1 MTDPAEALAARIE
14 RFEQA
19 ADPDLIWD
27 PAALAEAEQAMRA
40 CAGDR
45 TDAAAWRLIGMLH
58 LARYRL
64 DRRTTQ
70 DAAVSGAFFAAVAV
84 LDPGRLPEKLR
95 GSRPLEESADTWAGL
110 VEEVFRHVD
119 PSAYRHVGLLIH
131 ALVRRAM
138 ADPVPE
144 VSDRLGQFLLQESM
158 RATDPAWAPGALGLL
173 GAGLVRQYTRG
184 GERHVIADAVHML
197 LRAALGAHGDTLY
210 AGELAAALGLAAPD
224 DEELVRA
231 YLAAVETPPGGQDR
245 SRALLTLVD
254 LTQARAA
261 ASYADEDLLAFIRVG
276 QCALDFWHEPW
287 AHPGVLAPYAAGLI
301 EWFVVTGNESSLEAG
316 LEMLDALHVT
326 PDETAR
332 GLGTDPVVRL
342 GLLGDRRWHRYGVTG
357 DPADLDTAISVLRR
371 ATDLST
377 AGRAGMG
384 RSGPGG
390 SGSGG
395 SGPGGHP
402 DRPRLLINLA
412 NALLRRAVVT
422 GGDPSEPIAAARA
435 VLAAHDENDPARAT
449 ALLLLAQALRLDLT
463 MANADEALAALR
475 EALGAGERLAFRTE
489 AYGLVSELLC
499 WRATQTDGRRQAED
513 LREAVLAARQ
523 GVELA
528 TKASRDQGPAQR
540 KLCRALLARH
550 SAYGNPRDLTEALAL
565 ADTADLTDLPELT
578 HALDTTLTPP
588 PTPATS
594 GTPTPGTA
602 TSGAAAPATA
612 TSGIAGPGI
621 ATPGAAAP
629 EGASSGAEAP
639 GTAASR
645 TPTCGTAAPGAA
657 APEVASSGAAA
668 PGIVGPGIVGPG
680 IAGPGAPGTAAPG
693 TPVPDASASAPPA
706 PGAPAPVTAEPVTP
720 KPVNPESVPSR
731 PVTPALD
738 TPAPSTSAP
747 STPAP
752 STPAP
757 ETPAFGTPA
766 LETPAPETS
775 ASDTPTPETPS
786 PVTQVPS
793 TPAPPIRPPLVVDEQ
808 LAVAATELAL
818 RSPDEDLALKL
829 LRLAELRAEG
839 SGERGEFLLGT
850 ALRLADAG
858 RPKAAGAVLERAA
871 AAFEAAGLR
880 SRAAY
885 ALSRLG
891 AGHEASGESSRALE
905 AYARAAAVY
914 HDLGDP
920 AAEARQFGHMGAL
933 HLRTG
938 DPVRAVE
945 HHLRAVAVCE
955 EAGLPEDEARHQDAA
970 AVAHLAA
977 GDPEEAVSCAVRA
990 RALHLALG
998 ESVAAAKALVHAA
1011 RAAVDQ
1017 DDLKASAERM
1027 AACAIELEAAGAWE
1041 EACAALDAHSVL
1053 LSGRG
1058 HPGYAAACETR
1069 LVEIV
1074 RRKGQRRE
1082 PADEWYRIA
1091 QRRRGRGDVDGARVA
1106 FDLAER
1112 EYEAIG
1118 HRDGAGAV
1126 RYNLGCLAYAE
1137 GDAERALAA
1146 FGVAAEAFAGLRARA
1161 KEAAAVSMRA
1171 SCLTALDRAEEASED
1186 LERAL
1191 ELAAAEGDLETL
1203 LIATLGRAAVDVE
1216 LGEFREAGERLQ
1228 SALGL
1233 AGGDAL
1239 KEAVVHDRLA
1249 ALAARTGDLGARTRA
1264 LEAALA
1270 GFRDGGRHR
1279 SAALASIKLGF
1290 ALEAQ
1295 GEFRRARAALE
1306 EGLAGL
1312 EAAADDDSPPAGAPF
1327 EIIAAMAGEMDAA
1340 VLSRLAGI
1348 QLALGDL
1355 TRGRATL
1362 TRALASLG
1370 TGGRREGSSERLESW
1385 LRLAEAESS
1394 GDLPT
1399 ARTLAHHFLT
1409 RSSSTASPGSGGWD
1423 GDHDLADRSY
1433 LLARLS
1439 YYCRE
1444 LGDLPAAYD
1453 HALQGYELR
1462 DERIV
1467 EHLRNLGAAATELG
1481 RTEEAATH
1489 LSRAVELARDEATAF
1504 PAHLVQSLGLL
1515 AAALTDLARWSE
1527 AARTYEESLALV
1539 EAPIWRALRAP
1550 LLTGRADLHL
1560 KLGELNE
1567 AATRYHEAIALG
1579 EELAA
1584 PPGLAAAYAG
1594 LALVHEL
1601 RGEPTKGRPFADRAL
1616 TLEREHGRPRGTVLA
1631 LLALARLE
1639 RAARREEAAKETE
1652 AAREGKAEARPREA
1666 LSGTA
1671 QLERA
1676 WLEEALDLP
1685 QELGFRA
1692 GEAVALVRLGA
1703 LDLAAVRDPA
1713 TARTAH
1719 APGTGTHADADAH
1732 TATEAPGAGAATGI
1746 RVPADSPADADS
1758 QARTHAYAA
1767 AYRRLSAAIELLTDL
1782 GHDLELAPACHHR
1795 SIAAEELGDLPAALA
1810 DAERAHALGHKAA
1823 QDRVIRLAT
1832 HLNQGMTAWTHA
1844 EDAKHHT
1851 LTTHLAPAH
1860 RQPSLSTPVDRPDSE
1875 HQPFSPGPL
1884 TGYLDS
1890 EHRLASPGASAGRPD
1905 HGHQP
1910 PSPDRPAAHSSPQVW
1925 PAPYGVP
1932 TELLEAEQRGLE
1944 AVRTLMSAA
1953 RNTRDPERAAH
1964 LTRRAHTARADLDDL
1979 WRRMEPLAPDH
1990 VALRRGTPPSRADL
2004 DALVN
2009 APDRRGG
2016 PAPRAS
2022 ATSMGVVTALL
2033 GFHVGEKTVTVLA
2046 HRTGW
2051 AEPRAFPTAVDR
2063 PLLAEFLRAADGR
2076 RPGLLDIEAR
2086 RHRADLWRRLA
2097 DLLLSEA
2104 VQALGDDVDL
2114 LHLIPHAALH
2124 RVPLHALAPDGRSL
2138 IERFPVTY
2146 APSAAVLSGLTRRA
2160 PARGRDSLVLSFTP
2174 DAAERPVVES
2184 EARDA
2189 AALLGTTPRQATTH
2203 ALARSPQNGSWRVV
2217 HLACRAVEDPADPF
2231 AAGIRLA
2238 DGLLTA
2244 RDLMS
2249 MRLDVGLVLVT
2260 AREPTHEPTGETAHE
2275 TARASAQV
2283 ADQVRDREA
2292 AHEAASERGHGVG
2305 THDGLV
2311 GLGYGLLHAGAGA
2324 VVLSLWPVSAEI
2336 TRALMRDLHT
2346 RLHAGEGP
2354 AHALRAAVLGLRELY
2369 GSAEPELWASYVL
2382 VGLPDGSPA
2391 HLDDG
2396 MSVTSTR

>member
-19 ADPDLIWD
+19 ADPELIWD

-45 TDAAAWRLIGMLH
+45 TDAIAWRLIGMLH

-64 DRRTTQ
+64 DQRTTQ
-70 DAAVSGAFFAAVAV
+70 DAAVAGAFFAAVAV

-95 GSRPLEESADTWAGL
+95 GSRPPGESADTWAGL
-110 VEEVFRHVD
+110 VEEVFQHVD
-119 PSAYRHVGLLIH
+119 PDAYRHVGLLIH

-158 RATDPAWAPGALGLL
+158 RAADPAWAPGALGLV

-197 LRAALGAHGDTLY
+197 LRAALGAHGDTLS

-224 DEELVRA
+224 DDELVRA

-326 PDETAR
+326 PDETSR

-357 DPADLDTAISVLRR
+357 DPADLDTAISVMRR
-371 ATDLST
+371 AADLST
-377 AGRAGMG
+377 AGH
-384 RSGPGG
+384 SGLRR

-395 SGPGGHP
+395 SGTGGFGARGSRPGGSASGRSQPGGAQPNDPLGSDRLESDRLESGPLGSDRLGSDRLENGPLASGPLGGGSSAGGHP
-402 DRPRLLINLA
+402 DRPRLLTNLA

-422 GGDPSEPIAAARA
+422 GGNPTEPVAAARA
-435 VLAAHDENDPARAT
+435 ALAAHDEKDPARAT
-449 ALLLLAQALRLDLT
+449 TLLLLAQALRLDLT
-463 MANADEALAALR
+463 MANADEALAVLR
-475 EALGAGERLAFRTE
+475 EALGAGERLTFRTE

-499 WRATQTDGRRQAED
+499 WRATQTDGGRRADD

-528 TKASRDQGPAQR
+528 TKASHDQSPAQR

-550 SAYGNPRDLTEALAL
+550 SAYGDPRDLTEALAL
-565 ADTADLTDLPELT
+565 ADAADLTDLPELT
-578 HALDTTLTPP
+578 QALDTTLTPTP
-588 PTPATS
+588 PATADPATATPGTPSSGITTPGTTAAGTAAAGITAPGITAS
-594 GTPTPGTA
+594 GTASSATAAPATAAPGTA
-602 TSGAAAPATA
+602 TSGTVSFG
-612 TSGIAGPGI
+612 TG
-621 ATPGAAAP
+621 
-629 EGASSGAEAP
+629 AP
-639 GTAASR
+639 GS
-645 TPTCGTAAPGAA
+645 
-657 APEVASSGAAA
+657 
-668 PGIVGPGIVGPG
+668 VGPGITSPVVD
-680 IAGPGAPGTAAPG
+680 PGAADPA
-693 TPVPDASASAPPA
+693 TPVPCLSASAPPA
-706 PGAPAPVTAEPVTP
+706 PGVPVPIAPEPVASGPRTQQP
-720 KPVNPESVPSR
+720 LTQQSVAPEPVVPEPVAPESVPSGPATSGPTPTK
-731 PVTPALD
+731 PVTPAPG
-738 TPAPSTSAP
+738 TQASTSV
-747 STPAP
+747 
-752 STPAP
+752 
-757 ETPAFGTPA
+757 
-766 LETPAPETS
+766 LETPAPM
-775 ASDTPTPETPS
+775 AAPQTPTSTSVPEMPTSRVPETPAS
-786 PVTQVPS
+786 AAAPERPALDTSGPDAPVPS
-793 TPAPPIRPPLVVDEQ
+793 TPSTHAPGRRPSLVVDEQ
-808 LAVAATELAL
+808 LAVAATELAM

-850 ALRLADAG
+850 ALRLAEAG
-858 RPKAAGAVLERAA
+858 RSHAAGVVLGRAA
-871 AAFEAAGLR
+871 VAFEAAGLR

-891 AGHEASGESSRALE
+891 AGHEASGEPARALE
-905 AYARAAAVY
+905 AYERSAAVY
-914 HDLGDP
+914 HDLDDP

-938 DPVRAVE
+938 DPARAVE
-945 HHLRAVAVCE
+945 HHMRAVARCE

-977 GDPEEAVSCAVRA
+977 GNPEEAVSCAARS

-1017 DDLKASAERM
+1017 DDLTASAERM

-1041 EACAALDAHSVL
+1041 EACAALDAHAVL

-1058 HPGYAAACETR
+1058 HPGYAAACDTR
-1069 LVEIV
+1069 LVEVV
-1074 RRKGQRRE
+1074 RRKGRRRE

-1118 HRDGAGAV
+1118 HPDGAGAV

-1146 FGVAAEAFAGLRARA
+1146 FGAAAEAFAGLRSRA
-1161 KEAAAVSMRA
+1161 KEAAALSMRA
-1171 SCLTALDRAEEASED
+1171 ACLTALDRAEEAPDD

-1216 LGEFREAGERLQ
+1216 LGELREAGERLR

-1233 AGGDAL
+1233 AAGDAL

-1279 SAALASIKLGF
+1279 LAALASIKLGF
-1290 ALEAQ
+1290 ALEAH
-1295 GEFRRARAALE
+1295 GEFGRARAALE
-1306 EGLAGL
+1306 DGLTGL
-1312 EAAADDDSPPAGAPF
+1312 ETADDELASAGAPF
-1327 EIIAAMAGEMDAA
+1327 EIIAAMAGELDAA

-1370 TGGRREGSSERLESW
+1370 TGGRRAEASERLRSW
-1385 LRLAEAESS
+1385 LRLAEAESA

-1399 ARTLAHHFLT
+1399 ARALAQTFLT
-1409 RSSSTASPGSGGWD
+1409 NLPPTTPPDPGAASRSSGAASPGPPTGLPGPAGSD
-1423 GDHDLADRSY
+1423 GDRELADRSH

-1439 YYCRE
+1439 FYCRE

-1453 HALQGYELR
+1453 HAVQGYELR

-1481 RTEEAATH
+1481 RAEEAVTH
-1489 LSRAVELARDEATAF
+1489 LSRAVELARDEGIAF

-1515 AAALTDLARWSE
+1515 AAALADLGRWSE
-1527 AARTYEESLALV
+1527 AARAYDEGLALV
-1539 EAPIWRALRAP
+1539 EAPIWRALRVP

-1579 EELAA
+1579 EELGA
-1584 PPGLAAAYAG
+1584 PAGLASAYAG
-1594 LALVHEL
+1594 LALVHDL
-1601 RGEPTKGRPFADRAL
+1601 RGEPAQGRPFADRAL
-1616 TLEREHGRPRGTVLA
+1616 TLDREHGHHRSTVLT
-1631 LLALARLE
+1631 LLTLARLE
-1639 RAARREEAAKETE
+1639 RAAQTEEVAKGAA
-1652 AAREGKAEARPREA
+1652 AAADRHAEARPREA
-1666 LSGTA
+1666 QTREA
-1671 QLERA
+1671 PLEQT
-1676 WLEEALDLP
+1676 WLEEALVLS
-1685 QELGFRA
+1685 QEIDFRA
-1692 GEAVALVRLGA
+1692 GEAVALAHLGA
-1703 LDLAAVRDPA
+1703 LDLAAAHDVHK
-1713 TARTAH
+1713 ARTA
-1719 APGTGTHADADAH
+1719 ADTAADTHTEEDAESRTRAYTAAH
-1732 TATEAPGAGAATGI
+1732 
-1746 RVPADSPADADS
+1746 
-1758 QARTHAYAA
+1758 
-1767 AYRRLSAAIELLTDL
+1767 RRLSAAIELLADL
-1782 GHDLELAPACHHR
+1782 GHDLELATACHHR
-1795 SIAAEELGDLPAALA
+1795 SIAAEELGDLPAVLA
-1810 DAERAHALGHKAA
+1810 DAERAHALGHEAA

-1844 EDAKHHT
+1844 EQAGHHT
-1851 LTTHLAPAH
+1851 LTTHLAP
-1860 RQPSLSTPVDRPDSE
+1860 E
-1875 HQPFSPGPL
+1875 HQPPLPGM
-1884 TGYLDS
+1884 
-1890 EHRLASPGASAGRPD
+1890 
-1905 HGHQP
+1905 
-1910 PSPDRPAAHSSPQVW
+1910 PAAPSSPQAW

-1932 TELLEAEQRGLE
+1932 AELLETERRGLE
-1944 AVRTLMSAA
+1944 AARTLTSAA

-1964 LTRRAHTARADLDDL
+1964 LIHRAHAAQADLDGL
-1979 WRRMEPLAPDH
+1979 WNRMEPLAPDH
-1990 VALRRGTPPSRADL
+1990 VALRRGTPPSRAEL

-2009 APDRRGG
+2009 APG
-2016 PAPRAS
+2016 
-2022 ATSMGVVTALL
+2022 TGVVTALL
-2033 GFHVGEKTVTVLA
+2033 GFHVGEETVTVLA

-2063 PLLAEFLRAADGR
+2063 PLLAEFLRTADGR
-2076 RPGLLDIEAR
+2076 RPDLLDIEAR

-2104 VQALGDDVDL
+2104 VRALGDHVDL

-2124 RVPLHALAPDGRSL
+2124 RIPLHALAPDGRPL
-2138 IERFPVTY
+2138 LERFPVAY
-2146 APSAAVLSGLTRRA
+2146 APSAAALSRLAKRA
-2160 PARGRDSLVLSFTP
+2160 PSRGGDSLVLTFTP

-2189 AALLGTTPRQATTH
+2189 AALLGTTHRQATTN
-2203 ALARSPQNGSWRVV
+2203 ALTRSPQNGSWHVV

-2238 DGLLTA
+2238 DGLRTA

-2249 MRLDVGLVLVT
+2249 TRLDAGLVLVT
-2260 AREPTHEPTGETAHE
+2260 AHETTHRTSREP
-2275 TARASAQV
+2275 
-2283 ADQVRDREA
+2283 
-2292 AHEAASERGHGVG
+2292 ASETVHGAG
-2305 THDGLV
+2305 LHDGLA

-2346 RLHAGEGP
+2346 RLRAGAGP
-2354 AHALRAAVLGLRELY
+2354 AQALCAAVLGLRELY

-2382 VGLPDGSPA
+2382 VGLPDGTPV
-2391 HLDDG
+2391 LGDY
-2396 MSVTSTR
+2396 R

>member
-19 ADPDLIWD
+19 ADPELIWD

-64 DRRTTQ
+64 DQRTTQ
-70 DAAVSGAFFAAVAV
+70 DAAVAGAFFAAVAV

-95 GSRPLEESADTWAGL
+95 GSRPPGESADTWAGL
-110 VEEVFRHVD
+110 VEEVFQHVD
-119 PSAYRHVGLLIH
+119 PDAYRHVGLLIH

-158 RATDPAWAPGALGLL
+158 RAADPAWAPGALGLV

-197 LRAALGAHGDTLY
+197 LRAALGAHGDTLS

-224 DEELVRA
+224 DDELVRA

-301 EWFVVTGNESSLEAG
+301 EWFVVTENESSLEAG

-326 PDETAR
+326 PDETSR

-357 DPADLDTAISVLRR
+357 DPADLDAAISVMRR
-371 ATDLST
+371 AADLST
-377 AGRAGMG
+377 AGH
-384 RSGPGG
+384 SGLSRP
-390 SGSGG
+390 GSGG
-395 SGPGGHP
+395 SGAGGSQPGGAQPNDPLGSDRLESDRLESDRLESGPRGSDRLENGPLASGPLGGGSSASGHP
-402 DRPRLLINLA
+402 DRPRLLTNLA

-422 GGDPSEPIAAARA
+422 GGDPTEPIAAARA
-435 VLAAHDENDPARAT
+435 ALAAHDEKDPSRAT
-449 ALLLLAQALRLDLT
+449 TLLLLAQALRLDLT
-463 MANADEALAALR
+463 MANADEALAVLR
-475 EALGAGERLAFRTE
+475 EALGAGERLTFRTE

-499 WRATQTDGRRQAED
+499 WRATQTDGRRRADD

-528 TKASRDQGPAQR
+528 TKASHDQSPAQR

-550 SAYGNPRDLTEALAL
+550 SAYGDPRDLTEALAL
-565 ADTADLTDLPELT
+565 ADAADLTDLPELT
-578 HALDTTLTPP
+578 QALDTTLTPP
-588 PTPATS
+588 PPATA
-594 GTPTPGTA
+594 TPGTA
-602 TSGAAAPATA
+602 T
-612 TSGIAGPGI
+612 PGT
-621 ATPGAAAP
+621 ATPGT
-629 EGASSGAEAP
+629 ASS
-639 GTAASR
+639 
-645 TPTCGTAAPGAA
+645 
-657 APEVASSGAAA
+657 
-668 PGIVGPGIVGPG
+668 VGVG
-680 IAGPGAPGTAAPG
+680 PGTAAPG
-693 TPVPDASASAPPA
+693 TVSSGTGAPGSVGPGITSPVVDPGAADPATPVPGLSASAPPA
-706 PGAPAPVTAEPVTP
+706 PGVPVPIAPGPVASGPRTRQPLTQQSVPPERVA
-720 KPVNPESVPSR
+720 PESVPSGPATSGPTPTK
-731 PVTPALD
+731 PV
-738 TPAPSTSAP
+738 
-747 STPAP
+747 
-752 STPAP
+752 TPAP
-757 ETPAFGTPA
+757 ETPASTSVPEAPAGTAAPQTPA
-766 LETPAPETS
+766 STSVPELPTSRVPERPASAAAPEAPALDNS
-775 ASDTPTPETPS
+775 VSDTP
-786 PVTQVPS
+786 VPS
-793 TPAPPIRPPLVVDEQ
+793 TPSTHAPDRRPSLVVDEQ
-808 LAVAATELAL
+808 LAVAATELAM

-850 ALRLADAG
+850 ALRLAEAG
-858 RPKAAGAVLERAA
+858 RSRAAGVVLERAA
-871 AAFEAAGLR
+871 VAFEAAGLR

-891 AGHEASGESSRALE
+891 AGHEASGEPSRALE
-905 AYARAAAVY
+905 AYERSAAVY
-914 HDLGDP
+914 HDLDDP

-938 DPVRAVE
+938 DPARAVE
-945 HHLRAVAVCE
+945 HHMRAVARCE

-970 AVAHLAA
+970 ALAHLAA
-977 GDPEEAVSCAVRA
+977 GNPEEAVSCAARS

-1017 DDLKASAERM
+1017 DDLTASAERM

-1041 EACAALDAHSVL
+1041 EACAALDAHAVP

-1069 LVEIV
+1069 LVEVV
-1074 RRKGQRRE
+1074 RRKGRRRE

-1118 HRDGAGAV
+1118 HHEGAGAV

-1146 FGVAAEAFAGLRARA
+1146 FGAAAEAFAGLRSRA
-1161 KEAAAVSMRA
+1161 KEAAALSMRA
-1171 SCLTALDRAEEASED
+1171 ACLTALDRADEAPDD

-1216 LGEFREAGERLQ
+1216 LGELREAGERLQ

-1233 AGGDAL
+1233 AAGDAL

-1279 SAALASIKLGF
+1279 LAALASIKLGF
-1290 ALEAQ
+1290 ALEAH

-1306 EGLAGL
+1306 EGLTGL
-1312 EAAADDDSPPAGAPF
+1312 ETADDALASAGAPF
-1327 EIIAAMAGEMDAA
+1327 EIIAAMAGELDAA

-1348 QLALGDL
+1348 QLDLGDL

-1370 TGGRREGSSERLESW
+1370 TGGRRAEASERLRSW
-1385 LRLAEAESS
+1385 LRLAEAESA

-1399 ARTLAHHFLT
+1399 ARTLAQTFLT
-1409 RSSSTASPGSGGWD
+1409 NLPPTTPPDPGAASRGSGAASPGPPTGLPGPAGSD
-1423 GDHDLADRSY
+1423 GDRELADRSH

-1439 YYCRE
+1439 FYCRE

-1453 HALQGYELR
+1453 HAVQGYELR

-1467 EHLRNLGAAATELG
+1467 EHLRNMGAAATELG
-1481 RTEEAATH
+1481 RAEEAVTH
-1489 LSRAVELARDEATAF
+1489 LSRAVELARDEGIAF

-1515 AAALTDLARWSE
+1515 AAALADLGRWSE
-1527 AARTYEESLALV
+1527 AGRAYEESLALV
-1539 EAPIWRALRAP
+1539 EAPIWRALRVP
-1550 LLTGRADLHL
+1550 MLTGRADLHL
-1560 KLGELNE
+1560 KLGELDE
-1567 AATRYHEAIALG
+1567 AAARYHEAIALG
-1579 EELAA
+1579 EELGA
-1584 PPGLAAAYAG
+1584 PAGLASAYAG
-1594 LALVHEL
+1594 LALVHDL
-1601 RGEPTKGRPFADRAL
+1601 RGEPAQGRPFADRAL
-1616 TLEREHGRPRGTVLA
+1616 TLDREHGRHRSTVLT

-1639 RAARREEAAKETE
+1639 RAARTEEAAKGAE
-1652 AAREGKAEARPREA
+1652 AALDRDAEARSREA
-1666 LSGTA
+1666 LTRTA
-1671 QLERA
+1671 QLGQT
-1676 WLEEALDLP
+1676 WLEEALVLS
-1685 QELGFRA
+1685 QEIDFRA
-1692 GEAVALVRLGA
+1692 GEAVALAHLGA
-1703 LDLAAVRDPA
+1703 LDLAAAHNVHK
-1713 TARTAH
+1713 ARTA
-1719 APGTGTHADADAH
+1719 ADTAADTAAAADTHTEEDA
-1732 TATEAPGAGAATGI
+1732 E
-1746 RVPADSPADADS
+1746 S
-1758 QARTHAYAA
+1758 RTRAYAA
-1767 AYRRLSAAIELLTDL
+1767 AHRRLSAAIELLADL
-1782 GHDLELAPACHHR
+1782 GHDLELATACHHR

-1810 DAERAHALGHKAA
+1810 DAERAHALGHEAA
-1823 QDRVIRLAT
+1823 QDRVIRLAA
-1832 HLNQGMTAWTHA
+1832 HLKQGMTAWTHA
-1844 EDAKHHT
+1844 EQAGHHT
-1851 LTTHLAPAH
+1851 LTTHLDP
-1860 RQPSLSTPVDRPDSE
+1860 E
-1875 HQPFSPGPL
+1875 
-1884 TGYLDS
+1884 
-1890 EHRLASPGASAGRPD
+1890 
-1905 HGHQP
+1905 HQP
-1910 PSPDRPAAHSSPQVW
+1910 PSPGMPAAPSSPRAW

-1932 TELLEAEQRGLE
+1932 AELLETERRGLE
-1944 AVRTLMSAA
+1944 AVRTLTSAT

-1964 LTRRAHTARADLDDL
+1964 LIHRAQAAQADLDGL
-1979 WRRMEPLAPDH
+1979 WTRMEPLAPDH
-1990 VALRRGTPPSRADL
+1990 VALRRGTPPSSAEL

-2009 APDRRGG
+2009 APG
-2016 PAPRAS
+2016 
-2022 ATSMGVVTALL
+2022 TGVVTALL
-2033 GFHVGEKTVTVLA
+2033 GFHVGEETVTVLA

-2051 AEPRAFPTAVDR
+2051 AEPRAFPTAADR
-2063 PLLAEFLRAADGR
+2063 PLLAEFLRTAEGR
-2076 RPGLLDIEAR
+2076 RPDLLDIEAR

-2104 VQALGDDVDL
+2104 VRALGDHVDL
-2114 LHLIPHAALH
+2114 LHLFPHAALH
-2124 RVPLHALAPDGRSL
+2124 RIPLHALAPDGRPL
-2138 IERFPVTY
+2138 LERFPVAY
-2146 APSAAVLSGLTRRA
+2146 APSAAALSRLAKRA
-2160 PARGRDSLVLSFTP
+2160 PSRGGDSLVLTFTP

-2189 AALLGTTPRQATTH
+2189 AALLGTTHRQATTN
-2203 ALARSPQNGSWRVV
+2203 ALTRSPQNGSWHVV

-2238 DGLLTA
+2238 DGLRTA

-2249 MRLDVGLVLVT
+2249 TRLDAGLVLVT
-2260 AREPTHEPTGETAHE
+2260 AHETTHRTNREPAPET
-2275 TARASAQV
+2275 V
-2283 ADQVRDREA
+2283 
-2292 AHEAASERGHGVG
+2292 HGAG
-2305 THDGLV
+2305 LHDGLA

-2346 RLHAGEGP
+2346 RLRAGAGP
-2354 AHALRAAVLGLRELY
+2354 AQALRAAVLGLRELY
-2369 GSAEPELWASYVL
+2369 GPAEPELWASYVL
-2382 VGLPDGSPA
+2382 VGLPDGVPA
-2391 HLDDG
+2391 TGDY
-2396 MSVTSTR
+2396 R